1 MNKVLCCFSY
11 VYFICVYQQHDR
23 SLPTTQSVLTNNTI
37 GANQRHHCKSK
48 PFYRHY
54 INFLT
59 EVVDNSLKKLPI
71 GQTKRQYGRGTKKG
85 QKNKYYCHHHYNPCS
100 RLEDKCYK
108 EFIVH
113 PLKPNS

>member
-37 GANQRHHCKSK
+37 GANQRHHYKSK

-59 EVVDNSLKKLPI
+59 EVVDDSIKETTHRTKQNGNMVEEQKKDKRI
-71 GQTKRQYGRGTKKG
+71 NTTAIIITIHVADWKINATK
-85 QKNKYYCHHHYNPCS
+85 S
-100 RLEDKCYK
+100 
-108 EFIVH
+108 
-113 PLKPNS
+113 S

>member
-1 MNKVLCCFSY
+1 MNKVLCCFLY

-59 EVVDNSLKKLPI
+59 EVVDDSLKKLPI
-71 GQTKRQYGRGTKKG
+71 GQTKRQYGRGTKK
-85 QKNKYYCHHHYNPCS
+85 
-100 RLEDKCYK
+100 DKRINTTAIIITIHVADWK
-108 EFIVH
+108 INAT
-113 PLKPNS
+113 KSS